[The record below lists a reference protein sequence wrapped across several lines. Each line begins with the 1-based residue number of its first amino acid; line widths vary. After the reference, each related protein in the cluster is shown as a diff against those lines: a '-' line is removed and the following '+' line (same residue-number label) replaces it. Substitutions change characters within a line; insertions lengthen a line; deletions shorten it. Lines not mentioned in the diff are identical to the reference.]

1 MKFTFGPDTK
11 PLEGITIK
19 RAIHRGGFGEVYYAV
34 TDAGK
39 EVAIK
44 LLHNNLE
51 VELRGVSQ
59 CLNLKHP
66 NLVTIFDIRQ
76 DAERDHWI
84 VMEYVG
90 GQSLHDALQQH
101 ADGMPLQQ
109 VLNWLTGMT
118 AGLSFLHDRGLVH
131 RDLKPANIFSDGGVV
146 KVGDVGLSKFISE
159 SRRSAQTQSVGTV
172 YYMAPE
178 VARGR
183 YGREVD
189 VYSLG
194 IMLYEMMT
202 GRVPFE
208 GESAGEILM
217 KHLTAEPDLRLLPT
231 PLRAVLAAAL
241 EKDPERRIHD
251 VETLQQRFR
260 EAVAATGLPLQQP
273 AVFHSLQSDEL
284 FPGSPQAV
292 RPQAVAGAAAA
303 AVGAGMAAAA
313 AATVNTAPAAAST
326 AAPQAAMARE
336 TGFAFGSLRQFWNE
350 DLPAPVRWMLTGAFL
365 LAGLRS
371 GLLTS
376 PVAQGLAIGWLAWWM
391 FGRRGKSQPSTDS
404 GNVQQNRG
412 FKYDWQYGTESQS
425 ADSRNPQ
432 SAAAGRRLD
441 STLIVPQQLSAV
453 ATATGTAGA
462 RPQQAA
468 QPRPVAQRQSRPTEL
483 TPDTVRTFTFSQ
495 RLLNATTSMSLAL
508 LTAVFVTA
516 AVFLGTEILRTPV
529 EAVYFGTAT
538 LLAAWPL
545 LLISKLWE
553 GRRGESLLRRFGLG
567 VCGLGVGALCGVVA
581 EFLLLINSPVPSGI
595 FLVDSEGLLGNR
607 EAAGLRV
614 LQGGYPTIMGFS
626 LFYCLLFM
634 LRRWWLQA
642 DNFRAARFRIGTS
655 ILTLIVGGMVALIVP
670 FPTAL
675 GSTLAL
681 AVSVVLQVS
690 SVWTPPELRDR

>member
-1 MKFTFGPDTK
+1 MKFTFGPDTR
-11 PLEGITIK
+11 PLDGITIK

-39 EVAIK
+39 EVALK

-101 ADGMPLQQ
+101 PDGMPLQQ

-260 EAVAATGLPLQQP
+260 EAVTATGLPLQQP
-273 AVFHSLQSDEL
+273 AVFHSLQTDEM
-284 FPGSPQAV
+284 FPGSRPAV
-292 RPQAVAGAAAA
+292 RQPAAGGSADHVAAAGAAAGIAGA
-303 AVGAGMAAAA
+303 ATAAAA
-313 AATVNTAPAAAST
+313 DTAQAT
-326 AAPQAAMARE
+326 MARQ
-336 TGFAFGSLRQFWNE
+336 TGYAWGSLRQFWNE
-350 DLPAPVRWMLTGAFL
+350 DLPAPVRWMLTGAL
-365 LAGLRS
+365 LLGGLRS

-391 FGRRGKSQPSTDS
+391 FGRSGKTEKSPTS
-404 GNVQQNRG
+404 QNR
-412 FKYDWQYGTESQS
+412 Q
-425 ADSRNPQ
+425 P
-432 SAAAGRRLD
+432 AAAARGGGGGLD
-441 STLIVPQQLSAV
+441 STLIVPQQLS
-453 ATATGTAGA
+453 GTAGTTAAPDARAQQSAQA
-462 RPQQAA
+462 RPIA
-468 QPRPVAQRQSRPTEL
+468 PRQYRPTEF
-483 TPDTVRTFTFSQ
+483 TPETIRTFTFSQ
-495 RLLNATTSMSLAL
+495 RLVNATTSMSLAL
-508 LTAVFVTA
+508 VTAVFVTA
-516 AVFLGTEILRTPV
+516 AVFWGTEILGTPV
-529 EAVYFGTAT
+529 EAIYFGVVT

-545 LLISKLWE
+545 ILVSKLWE
-553 GRRGESLLRRFGLG
+553 GRPGESLLRRLWLG
-567 VCGLGVGALCGVVA
+567 VCGLAVGALCGVTA
-581 EFLLLINSPVPSGI
+581 EFLLLINSPVPSRI
-595 FLVDSEGLLGNR
+595 FQVDSDGLLGNR

-614 LQGGYPTIMGFS
+614 LQDGYPTIVGFA
-626 LFYCLLFM
+626 LFFCLLFM

-642 DNFRAARFRIGTS
+642 DNFRSGRFRIGTS

-681 AVSVVLQVS
+681 AVSVVIQVS

>member
-1 MKFTFGPDTK
+1 MKFTFGPDTR
-11 PLEGITIK
+11 PLDGITIK

-39 EVAIK
+39 EVALK

-101 ADGMPLQQ
+101 PDGMPLQQ

-118 AGLSFLHDRGLVH
+118 AGLIFLHDRGLVH

-260 EAVAATGLPLQQP
+260 EAVTATGLPLQQP
-273 AVFHSLQSDEL
+273 AVFHSLQTDEM
-284 FPGSPQAV
+284 FPGSRPAV
-292 RPQAVAGAAAA
+292 RQPAAGGSAEHVAAAVAAAGIAGAATAA
-303 AVGAGMAAAA
+303 ADTAQ
-313 AATVNTAPAAAST
+313 AT
-326 AAPQAAMARE
+326 MARQ
-336 TGFAFGSLRQFWNE
+336 TGYAWGSLRQFWNE
-350 DLPAPVRWMLTGAFL
+350 DLPAPVRWMLTGALL

-376 PVAQGLAIGWLAWWM
+376 PAAQGLAIGWLAWWM
-391 FGRRGKSQPSTDS
+391 FGRSGKTEKSSTS
-404 GNVQQNRG
+404 QNR
-412 FKYDWQYGTESQS
+412 Q
-425 ADSRNPQ
+425 P
-432 SAAAGRRLD
+432 AAAARGGGGGLD
-441 STLIVPQQLSAV
+441 STLIVPQQLS
-453 ATATGTAGA
+453 GTAGTTAAPDA
-462 RPQQAA
+462 RAQQSA
-468 QPRPVAQRQSRPTEL
+468 QARPVAPRQYRPTEF
-483 TPDTVRTFTFSQ
+483 TPETIRTFTFSQ
-495 RLLNATTSMSLAL
+495 RLVNATTSMSLAL
-508 LTAVFVTA
+508 VTAVFVTA
-516 AVFLGTEILRTPV
+516 AVFWGTEILGTPV
-529 EAVYFGTAT
+529 EAIYFGVVT

-545 LLISKLWE
+545 ILVSKLWE
-553 GRRGESLLRRFGLG
+553 GRPGESLLRRLWLG
-567 VCGLGVGALCGVVA
+567 VCGLAVGALCGVTA
-581 EFLLLINSPVPSGI
+581 EFLLLINSPVPSRI
-595 FLVDSEGLLGNR
+595 FQVDSDGLLGNR

-614 LQGGYPTIMGFS
+614 LQEGYPTIVGFA
-626 LFYCLLFM
+626 LFFCLLFM

-642 DNFRAARFRIGTS
+642 DNFRSGRFRIGTS

-681 AVSVVLQVS
+681 AVSVVIQVS

>member
-1 MKFTFGPDTK
+1 MKFTFGPDTR
-11 PLEGITIK
+11 PLDGITIK

-39 EVAIK
+39 EVALK

-101 ADGMPLQQ
+101 PDGMPLQQ

-118 AGLSFLHDRGLVH
+118 AGLIFLHDRGLVH

-260 EAVAATGLPLQQP
+260 EAVTATGLPLQQP
-273 AVFHSLQSDEL
+273 AVFHSLQTDEM
-284 FPGSPQAV
+284 FPGSRPAV
-292 RPQAVAGAAAA
+292 RQPAAGGSADHVAAAGAAAGIAGA
-303 AVGAGMAAAA
+303 ATAAAA
-313 AATVNTAPAAAST
+313 DTAQAT
-326 AAPQAAMARE
+326 MARQ
-336 TGFAFGSLRQFWNE
+336 TGYAWGSLRQFWNR
-350 DLPAPVRWMLTGAFL
+350 DLPAPVRWMLTGALL

-391 FGRRGKSQPSTDS
+391 FGRSKQSVSVPDTRNAQPYGSFRYDWSWGNWSWGTGEASKATQDAQPGVAGQLDNTVIMPQQQSEPTSAVSGSSQP
-404 GNVQQNRG
+404 V
-412 FKYDWQYGTESQS
+412 
-425 ADSRNPQ
+425 
-432 SAAAGRRLD
+432 
-441 STLIVPQQLSAV
+441 
-453 ATATGTAGA
+453 
-462 RPQQAA
+462 
-468 QPRPVAQRQSRPTEL
+468 QRQPPRSRTTAAPQYRSVLL
-483 TPDTVRTFTFSQ
+483 TPETLRSFTPMQ

-508 LTAVFVTA
+508 VTAVFVTA
-516 AVFLGTEILRTPV
+516 AVFWGTEILGTPV
-529 EAVYFGTAT
+529 EAIYFGVVT

-545 LLISKLWE
+545 ILVSKLWE
-553 GRRGESLLRRFGLG
+553 GRPGESLLRRLWLG
-567 VCGLGVGALCGVVA
+567 VCGLAVGALCGVTA
-581 EFLLLINSPVPSGI
+581 EFLLLINSPVPSRI
-595 FLVDSEGLLGNR
+595 FQVDSDGLLGNR

-614 LQGGYPTIMGFS
+614 LQEGYPTIVGFA
-626 LFYCLLFM
+626 LFFCLLFM

-642 DNFRAARFRIGTS
+642 DNFRSGRFRIGTS

-675 GSTLAL
+675 GSTLA
-681 AVSVVLQVS
+681 
-690 SVWTPPELRDR
+690 

>member
-1 MKFTFGPDTK
+1 MKFTFGPDTR
-11 PLEGITIK
+11 PLDGITIK

-39 EVAIK
+39 EVALK

-101 ADGMPLQQ
+101 PDGMPLQQ

-118 AGLSFLHDRGLVH
+118 AGLIFLHDRGLVH

-231 PLRAVLAAAL
+231 PLRGVLAAAL

-260 EAVAATGLPLQQP
+260 EAVTATGLPLQQP
-273 AVFHSLQSDEL
+273 AVFHSLQTDEM
-284 FPGSPQAV
+284 FPGSRPAV
-292 RPQAVAGAAAA
+292 RQPAAGGSADHVAAAGAAAGIAGA
-303 AVGAGMAAAA
+303 ATAAAA
-313 AATVNTAPAAAST
+313 DNA

-336 TGFAFGSLRQFWNE
+336 AGYALGSLRQFWNE
-350 DLPAPVRWMLTGAFL
+350 DLPAPVRWMLTGALL

-376 PVAQGLAIGWLAWWM
+376 PAAQGLAIGWLAWWM
-391 FGRRGKSQPSTDS
+391 FGRSGKTEKSSTS
-404 GNVQQNRG
+404 QNR
-412 FKYDWQYGTESQS
+412 Q
-425 ADSRNPQ
+425 P
-432 SAAAGRRLD
+432 AAAARGGGGGLD
-441 STLIVPQQLSAV
+441 STLIVPQQLS
-453 ATATGTAGA
+453 GTAGTTAAPDA
-462 RPQQAA
+462 RAQQSA
-468 QPRPVAQRQSRPTEL
+468 QARPVAPRQYRPTEF
-483 TPDTVRTFTFSQ
+483 TPETIRTFTFSQ
-495 RLLNATTSMSLAL
+495 RLVNATTSMSLAL
-508 LTAVFVTA
+508 VTAVFVTA
-516 AVFLGTEILRTPV
+516 AVFWGTEILGTPV
-529 EAVYFGTAT
+529 EAIYFGVVT

-545 LLISKLWE
+545 ILVSKLWE
-553 GRRGESLLRRFGLG
+553 GRPGESLLRRLWLG
-567 VCGLGVGALCGVVA
+567 VCGLAVGALCGVTA
-581 EFLLLINSPVPSGI
+581 EFLLLINSPVPSRI
-595 FLVDSEGLLGNR
+595 FHVDSEGLLGNR

-614 LQGGYPTIMGFS
+614 LQEGYPTIVGFA
-626 LFYCLLFM
+626 LFFCLLFM
-634 LRRWWLQA
+634 LRRWWLLA
-642 DNFRAARFRIGTS
+642 DNFRSGRFRIGTS

-681 AVSVVLQVS
+681 AVSVVIQVS

>member
-1 MKFTFGPDTK
+1 MKFTFGPDTR
-11 PLEGITIK
+11 PLDGITIK

-39 EVAIK
+39 EVALK

-101 ADGMPLQQ
+101 PDGMPLQQ

-118 AGLSFLHDRGLVH
+118 AGLNFLHDRGLVH

-260 EAVAATGLPLQQP
+260 EAVTATGLPLQQP
-273 AVFHSLQSDEL
+273 AVFHSLQTDEM
-284 FPGSPQAV
+284 FPGSRPAV
-292 RPQAVAGAAAA
+292 RQPAAGGSAEHVAAAGAAAGIAGA
-303 AVGAGMAAAA
+303 ATAAAA
-313 AATVNTAPAAAST
+313 DTAQAT
-326 AAPQAAMARE
+326 MARQ
-336 TGFAFGSLRQFWNE
+336 TGYAWGSLRQFWNE
-350 DLPAPVRWMLTGAFL
+350 DLPAPVRWMLTGAL
-365 LAGLRS
+365 LLGGLRS

-391 FGRRGKSQPSTDS
+391 FGRSGKTEKSPTS
-404 GNVQQNRG
+404 QNR
-412 FKYDWQYGTESQS
+412 Q
-425 ADSRNPQ
+425 P
-432 SAAAGRRLD
+432 AAAARGGGGGLD
-441 STLIVPQQLSAV
+441 STLIVPQQLS
-453 ATATGTAGA
+453 GTAGTTAASDA
-462 RPQQAA
+462 RAQQSA
-468 QPRPVAQRQSRPTEL
+468 QARPVAPRQYRPTEF
-483 TPDTVRTFTFSQ
+483 TPETIRTFTFSQ
-495 RLLNATTSMSLAL
+495 RLVNATTSMSLAL
-508 LTAVFVTA
+508 VTAVFVTA
-516 AVFLGTEILRTPV
+516 AVFWGTEILGTPV
-529 EAVYFGTAT
+529 EAIYFGVVT

-545 LLISKLWE
+545 ILVSKLWE
-553 GRRGESLLRRFGLG
+553 GRPGESLLRRLWLG
-567 VCGLGVGALCGVVA
+567 VCGLAVGALCGVTA
-581 EFLLLINSPVPSGI
+581 EFLLLINSPVPSRI
-595 FLVDSEGLLGNR
+595 FQVDSEGLLGNR

-614 LQGGYPTIMGFS
+614 LQEGYPTIVGFA
-626 LFYCLLFM
+626 LFFCLLFM

-642 DNFRAARFRIGTS
+642 DNFRSGRFRIGTS

-681 AVSVVLQVS
+681 AVSVVIQVS

>member
-1 MKFTFGPDTK
+1 MKFTFGPDTR
-11 PLEGITIK
+11 PLDGITIK

-39 EVAIK
+39 EVALK

-101 ADGMPLQQ
+101 PDGMPLQQ

-118 AGLSFLHDRGLVH
+118 AGLNFLHDRGLVH

-260 EAVAATGLPLQQP
+260 EAVTATGLPLQQP
-273 AVFHSLQSDEL
+273 AVFHSLQTDEM
-284 FPGSPQAV
+284 FPGSRPAV
-292 RPQAVAGAAAA
+292 RQPAAGGSADH
-303 AVGAGMAAAA
+303 VAAAA
-313 AATVNTAPAAAST
+313 AAAGIAGAATAAAADTS
-326 AAPQAAMARE
+326 QATMARQ
-336 TGFAFGSLRQFWNE
+336 TGYAWGSLRQFWNE
-350 DLPAPVRWMLTGAFL
+350 DLPAPVRWMLTGALL

-376 PVAQGLAIGWLAWWM
+376 PAAQGLAIGWLAWWM
-391 FGRRGKSQPSTDS
+391 FGRSGKTEKSPTS
-404 GNVQQNRG
+404 QNR
-412 FKYDWQYGTESQS
+412 Q
-425 ADSRNPQ
+425 P
-432 SAAAGRRLD
+432 AAAARGGGGGLD
-441 STLIVPQQLSAV
+441 STLIVPQQLS
-453 ATATGTAGA
+453 GTAGTTAAPDA
-462 RPQQAA
+462 RAQQSA
-468 QPRPVAQRQSRPTEL
+468 QARPVAPRQYRPTEF
-483 TPDTVRTFTFSQ
+483 TPETIRTFTFSQ
-495 RLLNATTSMSLAL
+495 RLVNATTSMSLAL
-508 LTAVFVTA
+508 VTAVFVTA
-516 AVFLGTEILRTPV
+516 AVFWGTEILGTPV
-529 EAVYFGTAT
+529 EAIYFGVVT

-545 LLISKLWE
+545 ILVSKLWE
-553 GRRGESLLRRFGLG
+553 GRPGESLLRRLWLG
-567 VCGLGVGALCGVVA
+567 VCGLAVGALCGVTA
-581 EFLLLINSPVPSGI
+581 EFLLLINSPVPSRI
-595 FLVDSEGLLGNR
+595 FQVDSDGLLGNR

-614 LQGGYPTIMGFS
+614 LQEGYPTIVGFA
-626 LFYCLLFM
+626 LFFCLLFM

-642 DNFRAARFRIGTS
+642 DNFRSGRFRIGTS

-681 AVSVVLQVS
+681 AVSVVIQVS

>member
-1 MKFTFGPDTK
+1 MKFTFGPDTR
-11 PLEGITIK
+11 PLDGITIK

-39 EVAIK
+39 EVALK

-101 ADGMPLQQ
+101 PDGMPLQQ

-118 AGLSFLHDRGLVH
+118 AGLIFLHDRGLVH

-251 VETLQQRFR
+251 LETLQQRFR
-260 EAVAATGLPLQQP
+260 EAVTATGLPLQQP
-273 AVFHSLQSDEL
+273 AVFHSLQTDEM
-284 FPGSPQAV
+284 FPGSRPAV
-292 RPQAVAGAAAA
+292 RQPAAGGSAEHVAAAVAAAGIAGAATAA
-303 AVGAGMAAAA
+303 ADTAQ
-313 AATVNTAPAAAST
+313 AT
-326 AAPQAAMARE
+326 MARQ
-336 TGFAFGSLRQFWNE
+336 TGYAWGSLRQFWNE
-350 DLPAPVRWMLTGAFL
+350 DLPAPVRWMLTGALL

-376 PVAQGLAIGWLAWWM
+376 PAAQGLAFGWLAWWM
-391 FGRRGKSQPSTDS
+391 FGRSGKTEKSSTS
-404 GNVQQNRG
+404 QNR
-412 FKYDWQYGTESQS
+412 Q
-425 ADSRNPQ
+425 P
-432 SAAAGRRLD
+432 AAAARGGGGGLD
-441 STLIVPQQLSAV
+441 STVIVPQQLS
-453 ATATGTAGA
+453 GTAGTTAAPDA
-462 RPQQAA
+462 RAQQSA
-468 QPRPVAQRQSRPTEL
+468 QARPVAPRQYRPTEF
-483 TPDTVRTFTFSQ
+483 TPETIRTFTFSQ
-495 RLLNATTSMSLAL
+495 RLVNATTSMSLAL
-508 LTAVFVTA
+508 VTAVFVTA
-516 AVFLGTEILRTPV
+516 AVFWGTEILGTPV
-529 EAVYFGTAT
+529 EAIYIGVVT
-538 LLAAWPL
+538 LLAEWT
-545 LLISKLWE
+545 LILVSKLWE
-553 GRRGESLLRRFGLG
+553 GRPGESLLLRLWLG
-567 VCGLGVGALCGVVA
+567 VCGLAVGALCGVTA
-581 EFLLLINSPVPSGI
+581 ELLLLINSPVPSRI
-595 FLVDSEGLLGNR
+595 FHVDSEGLLGNR

-614 LQGGYPTIMGFS
+614 LQEGYPTIVGFA
-626 LFYCLLFM
+626 LFFCLLFM

-642 DNFRAARFRIGTS
+642 DNFRSGRFRIGTS

-681 AVSVVLQVS
+681 AVSVVIQVS

>member
-1 MKFTFGPDTK
+1 MKFTFGPDTR

-39 EVAIK
+39 EVALK

-101 ADGMPLQQ
+101 PDGMPLQQ

-118 AGLSFLHDRGLVH
+118 AGLIFLHDRGLVH

-260 EAVAATGLPLQQP
+260 EAVTATGLPLQQP
-273 AVFHSLQSDEL
+273 AVFHSLQTDEM
-284 FPGSPQAV
+284 FPGSRPAV
-292 RPQAVAGAAAA
+292 RQPAAGGSAEHVAAAGAAAGIAGA
-303 AVGAGMAAAA
+303 ATAADTA
-313 AATVNTAPAAAST
+313 AAT
-326 AAPQAAMARE
+326 MARQ
-336 TGFAFGSLRQFWNE
+336 TGYAWGSLRQFWNE
-350 DLPAPVRWMLTGAFL
+350 DLPAPVRWMLTGAL
-365 LAGLRS
+365 LLGGLRS

-376 PVAQGLAIGWLAWWM
+376 PAAQGLAIGWLAWWM
-391 FGRRGKSQPSTDS
+391 FGRSGKTEKSSTS
-404 GNVQQNRG
+404 QNR
-412 FKYDWQYGTESQS
+412 Q
-425 ADSRNPQ
+425 P
-432 SAAAGRRLD
+432 AAAARGGGGGLD
-441 STLIVPQQLSAV
+441 STLIVPQQLS
-453 ATATGTAGA
+453 GTAGTTAAPDA
-462 RPQQAA
+462 RAQQSA
-468 QPRPVAQRQSRPTEL
+468 QARPVAPRQYRPTEF
-483 TPDTVRTFTFSQ
+483 TPETIRTFTFSQ
-495 RLLNATTSMSLAL
+495 RLVNATTSMSLAL
-508 LTAVFVTA
+508 VTAVFVTA
-516 AVFLGTEILRTPV
+516 AVFWGTEILGTPV
-529 EAVYFGTAT
+529 EAIYFGVVT

-545 LLISKLWE
+545 ILVSKLWE
-553 GRRGESLLRRFGLG
+553 GRPGESLLRRLWLG
-567 VCGLGVGALCGVVA
+567 VCGLAVGALCGVTA
-581 EFLLLINSPVPSGI
+581 EFLLLINSPVPSRI
-595 FLVDSEGLLGNR
+595 FQVDSDGLLGNR

-614 LQGGYPTIMGFS
+614 LQEGYPTIVGFA
-626 LFYCLLFM
+626 LFFCLLFM

-642 DNFRAARFRIGTS
+642 DNFRSGRFRIGTS

-681 AVSVVLQVS
+681 AVSVVIQVS

>member
-1 MKFTFGPDTK
+1 MKFTFGPDTR
-11 PLEGITIK
+11 PLDGITIK

-39 EVAIK
+39 EVALK

-101 ADGMPLQQ
+101 PDGMPLQQ

-118 AGLSFLHDRGLVH
+118 AGLIFLHDRGLVH

-251 VETLQQRFR
+251 LETLQQRFR
-260 EAVAATGLPLQQP
+260 EAVTATGLPLQQP
-273 AVFHSLQSDEL
+273 AVFHSLQTDEM
-284 FPGSPQAV
+284 FPGSRPAV
-292 RPQAVAGAAAA
+292 RQPAAGGSAEHVAAAVAAAGIAGAATAA
-303 AVGAGMAAAA
+303 ADTAQ
-313 AATVNTAPAAAST
+313 AT
-326 AAPQAAMARE
+326 MARQ
-336 TGFAFGSLRQFWNE
+336 TGYAWGSLRQFWNE
-350 DLPAPVRWMLTGAFL
+350 DLPAPVRWMLTGALL

-376 PVAQGLAIGWLAWWM
+376 PAAQGLAIGWLAWWM
-391 FGRRGKSQPSTDS
+391 FGRSGKTEKSSTS
-404 GNVQQNRG
+404 QNR
-412 FKYDWQYGTESQS
+412 Q
-425 ADSRNPQ
+425 P
-432 SAAAGRRLD
+432 AAAARGGGGGLD
-441 STLIVPQQLSAV
+441 STLIVPQQLS
-453 ATATGTAGA
+453 GTAGTTAAPDA
-462 RPQQAA
+462 RAQQSA
-468 QPRPVAQRQSRPTEL
+468 QARPVAPRQYRPTEF
-483 TPDTVRTFTFSQ
+483 TPETIRTFTFSQ
-495 RLLNATTSMSLAL
+495 RLVNATTSMSLAL
-508 LTAVFVTA
+508 VTAVFVTA
-516 AVFLGTEILRTPV
+516 AVFWGTEILGTPV
-529 EAVYFGTAT
+529 EAIYFGVVT

-545 LLISKLWE
+545 ILVSKLWE
-553 GRRGESLLRRFGLG
+553 GRPGESLLRRLWLG
-567 VCGLGVGALCGVVA
+567 VCGLAVGALCGVTA
-581 EFLLLINSPVPSGI
+581 EFLLLINSPVPSRI
-595 FLVDSEGLLGNR
+595 FQVDSDGLLGNR

-614 LQGGYPTIMGFS
+614 LQEGYPTIVGFA
-626 LFYCLLFM
+626 LFFCLLFM

-642 DNFRAARFRIGTS
+642 DNFRSGRFRIGTS

-681 AVSVVLQVS
+681 AVSVVIQVS

>member
-1 MKFTFGPDTK
+1 MKFTFGPDTR
-11 PLEGITIK
+11 PLDGITIK

-39 EVAIK
+39 EVALK

-101 ADGMPLQQ
+101 PDGMPLQQ

-118 AGLSFLHDRGLVH
+118 AGLIFLHDRGLVH

-260 EAVAATGLPLQQP
+260 EAVTATGLPLQQP
-273 AVFHSLQSDEL
+273 AVFHSLQTDEM
-284 FPGSPQAV
+284 FPGSRPAV
-292 RPQAVAGAAAA
+292 RQPAAGGSAEHVAAAVAAAGIAGAATAA
-303 AVGAGMAAAA
+303 ADTAQ
-313 AATVNTAPAAAST
+313 AT
-326 AAPQAAMARE
+326 MARQ
-336 TGFAFGSLRQFWNE
+336 TGYAWGSLRQFWNE
-350 DLPAPVRWMLTGAFL
+350 DLPAPVRWMLTGALL

-376 PVAQGLAIGWLAWWM
+376 PAAQGLAIGWLAWWM
-391 FGRRGKSQPSTDS
+391 FGRSGKTEKSSTS
-404 GNVQQNRG
+404 QNR
-412 FKYDWQYGTESQS
+412 Q
-425 ADSRNPQ
+425 P
-432 SAAAGRRLD
+432 AAAARGGGGGLD
-441 STLIVPQQLSAV
+441 STVIVPQQLS
-453 ATATGTAGA
+453 GTAGTTAAPDA
-462 RPQQAA
+462 RAQQSA
-468 QPRPVAQRQSRPTEL
+468 QARPVAPRQYRPTEF
-483 TPDTVRTFTFSQ
+483 TPETIRTFTFSQ
-495 RLLNATTSMSLAL
+495 RLVNATTSMSLAL
-508 LTAVFVTA
+508 VTAVFVTA
-516 AVFLGTEILRTPV
+516 AVFWGTEILGTPV
-529 EAVYFGTAT
+529 EAIYFGVVT

-545 LLISKLWE
+545 ILVSKLWE
-553 GRRGESLLRRFGLG
+553 GRPGESLLRRLWLG
-567 VCGLGVGALCGVVA
+567 VCGLAVGALCGVTA
-581 EFLLLINSPVPSGI
+581 EFLLLINSPVPSRI
-595 FLVDSEGLLGNR
+595 LHVDSEGLLGNR

-614 LQGGYPTIMGFS
+614 LQEGYPTIVGFA
-626 LFYCLLFM
+626 LFFCLLFM

-642 DNFRAARFRIGTS
+642 DNFRSGRFRIGTS

-681 AVSVVLQVS
+681 AVSVVIQVS

>member
-1 MKFTFGPDTK
+1 MKFTFGPDTR
-11 PLEGITIK
+11 PLDGITIK

-39 EVAIK
+39 EVALK

-101 ADGMPLQQ
+101 PDGMPLQQ

-118 AGLSFLHDRGLVH
+118 AGLIFLHDRGLVH

-260 EAVAATGLPLQQP
+260 EAVTATGLPLQQP
-273 AVFHSLQSDEL
+273 AVFHSLQTDEM
-284 FPGSPQAV
+284 FPGSRPAV
-292 RPQAVAGAAAA
+292 RQPAAGGSAEHVAAAVAAAGIAGAATAA
-303 AVGAGMAAAA
+303 ADTAQ
-313 AATVNTAPAAAST
+313 AT
-326 AAPQAAMARE
+326 MARQ
-336 TGFAFGSLRQFWNE
+336 TGYAWGSLRQFWTE
-350 DLPAPVRWMLTGAFL
+350 DLPAPVRWMLTGALL

-376 PVAQGLAIGWLAWWM
+376 PAAQGLAIGWLAWWM
-391 FGRRGKSQPSTDS
+391 FGRSGKTEKSSTS
-404 GNVQQNRG
+404 QNR
-412 FKYDWQYGTESQS
+412 Q
-425 ADSRNPQ
+425 P
-432 SAAAGRRLD
+432 AAAARGGGGGLD
-441 STLIVPQQLSAV
+441 STVIVPQQLS
-453 ATATGTAGA
+453 GTAGTTAAPDA
-462 RPQQAA
+462 RAQQSA
-468 QPRPVAQRQSRPTEL
+468 QARPVAPRQYRPTEF
-483 TPDTVRTFTFSQ
+483 TPETIRTFTFSQ
-495 RLLNATTSMSLAL
+495 RLVNATTSMSLAL
-508 LTAVFVTA
+508 VTAVFVTA
-516 AVFLGTEILRTPV
+516 AVFWGTEILGTPV
-529 EAVYFGTAT
+529 EAIYFGVVT

-545 LLISKLWE
+545 ILVSKLWE
-553 GRRGESLLRRFGLG
+553 GRPGESLLRRLWLG
-567 VCGLGVGALCGVVA
+567 VCGLAVGALCGVTA
-581 EFLLLINSPVPSGI
+581 EFLLLINSPVPSRI
-595 FLVDSEGLLGNR
+595 FQVDSDGLLGNR

-614 LQGGYPTIMGFS
+614 LQEGYPTIVGFA
-626 LFYCLLFM
+626 LFFCLLFM

-642 DNFRAARFRIGTS
+642 DNFRSGRFRIGTS
-655 ILTLIVGGMVALIVP
+655 ILTLIVGGMGALFVP
-670 FPTAL
+670 FPTAR

-681 AVSVVLQVS
+681 AVSVVIQVS

>member
-1 MKFTFGPDTK
+1 MKFTFGPDTR
-11 PLEGITIK
+11 PLDGITIK

-39 EVAIK
+39 EVALK

-101 ADGMPLQQ
+101 PDGMPLQQ

-118 AGLSFLHDRGLVH
+118 AGLIFLHDRGLVH

-260 EAVAATGLPLQQP
+260 EAVTATGLPLQQP
-273 AVFHSLQSDEL
+273 AVFHSLQTDEM
-284 FPGSPQAV
+284 FPGSRPAV
-292 RPQAVAGAAAA
+292 RQPAAGGSAEHVAAAVAAAGIAGAATAA
-303 AVGAGMAAAA
+303 ADTAQ
-313 AATVNTAPAAAST
+313 AT
-326 AAPQAAMARE
+326 MARE
-336 TGFAFGSLRQFWNE
+336 TGYAWGSLRQFWNR
-350 DLPAPVRWMLTGAFL
+350 DLPAPVRWMLTGALL

-376 PVAQGLAIGWLAWWM
+376 PAAQGLAIGWLAWWM
-391 FGRRGKSQPSTDS
+391 FGRSGKTEKSSTS
-404 GNVQQNRG
+404 QNR
-412 FKYDWQYGTESQS
+412 Q
-425 ADSRNPQ
+425 P
-432 SAAAGRRLD
+432 AAAARGGGGGLD
-441 STLIVPQQLSAV
+441 STVIVPQQLS
-453 ATATGTAGA
+453 GTAGTTAAPDA
-462 RPQQAA
+462 RAQQSA
-468 QPRPVAQRQSRPTEL
+468 QARPVAPRQYRPTEF
-483 TPDTVRTFTFSQ
+483 TPETIRTFTFSQ
-495 RLLNATTSMSLAL
+495 RLVNATTSMSLAL
-508 LTAVFVTA
+508 VTAVFVTA
-516 AVFLGTEILRTPV
+516 AVFWGTEILGTPV
-529 EAVYFGTAT
+529 EAIYFGVVT

-545 LLISKLWE
+545 ILVSKLWE
-553 GRRGESLLRRFGLG
+553 GRPGESLLRRLWLG
-567 VCGLGVGALCGVVA
+567 VCGLAVGALCGVTA
-581 EFLLLINSPVPSGI
+581 EFLLLINSPVPSRI
-595 FLVDSEGLLGNR
+595 FQVDSDGLLGNR

-614 LQGGYPTIMGFS
+614 LQEGYPTIVGFA
-626 LFYCLLFM
+626 LFFCLLFM

-642 DNFRAARFRIGTS
+642 DNFRSGRFRIGTS

-681 AVSVVLQVS
+681 AVSVVIQVS

>member
-1 MKFTFGPDTK
+1 MKFTFGPETR

-39 EVAIK
+39 EVALK

-101 ADGMPLQQ
+101 PDGMPLQQ

-217 KHLTAEPDLRLLPT
+217 KHLTAEPDLHLLPA
-231 PLRAVLAAAL
+231 PLKTVIAASL

-251 VETLQQRFR
+251 VETLLQQFLQ
-260 EAVAATGLPLQQP
+260 AVTATGLPLQQP
-273 AVFHSLQSDEL
+273 AVFHTLQPDDM
-284 FPGSPQAV
+284 FPGS
-292 RPQAVAGAAAA
+292 RPVAPRQPAAGGSAERVAAGTAAAGAAA
-303 AVGAGMAAAA
+303 GIAG
-313 AATVNTAPAAAST
+313 AATATADG
-326 AAPQAAMARE
+326 PQPTMARQS
-336 TGFAFGSLRQFWNE
+336 GYAWGSLLQLWND
-350 DLPAPVRWMLTGAFL
+350 DLPAPVRWMLTGALL

-376 PVAQGLAIGWLAWWM
+376 PAAQGLAIGWLAWWM
-391 FGRRGKSQPSTDS
+391 FGRSKKSQPLT
-404 GNVQQNRG
+404 
-412 FKYDWQYGTESQS
+412 
-425 ADSRNPQ
+425 DSRNAQPNA
-432 SAAAGRRLD
+432 SAAADRLD
-441 STLIVPQQLSAV
+441 NTVMMPQQQSEPTGAV
-453 ATATGTAGA
+453 AG
-462 RPQQAA
+462 RPQAVRQ
-468 QPRPVAQRQSRPTEL
+468 RPPQSRTAAAPQYRSVLL
-483 TPDTVRTFTFSQ
+483 TPETVRSFTLLQ

-508 LTAVFVTA
+508 VTAVFVTA
-516 AVFLGTEILRTPV
+516 AVFWGTEILGTPV
-529 EAVYFGTAT
+529 EAIYFGAAT

-545 LLISKLWE
+545 ILVSKLWE
-553 GRRGESLLRRFGLG
+553 GRPGESLLRRLWLG
-567 VCGLGVGALCGVVA
+567 VCGLGVGALCGVTA
-581 EFLLLINSPVPSGI
+581 EFLLLINSPVPSQI
-595 FLVDSEGLLGNR
+595 FQVDSDGLLGNR
-607 EAAGLRV
+607 EAAGLKV
-614 LQGGYPTIMGFS
+614 LQDGTPTIAGFA
-626 LFYCLLFM
+626 LFFCLLFM
-634 LRRWWLQA
+634 FRRWWLQA
-642 DNFRAARFRIGTS
+642 DNFRSARFRIGSS
-655 ILTLIVGGMVALIVP
+655 ILTLITGGMVSLIVP
-670 FPTAL
+670 FPTVL

-681 AVSVVLQVS
+681 AVSVVIQVS
-690 SVWTPPELRDR
+690 AVWTPPELRNT

>member
-1 MKFTFGPDTK
+1 MKFTFGPDTR
-11 PLEGITIK
+11 PLDGITIK

-39 EVAIK
+39 EVALK

-101 ADGMPLQQ
+101 PDGMPLQQ

-118 AGLSFLHDRGLVH
+118 AGLNFLHDRGLVH

-260 EAVAATGLPLQQP
+260 EAVTATGLPLQQP
-273 AVFHSLQSDEL
+273 AVFHSLQTDEM
-284 FPGSPQAV
+284 FPGSRPAV
-292 RPQAVAGAAAA
+292 RQPAAGGSADHVAAAGAAAGIAGA
-303 AVGAGMAAAA
+303 ATAAAA
-313 AATVNTAPAAAST
+313 DNA

-336 TGFAFGSLRQFWNE
+336 AGYALGSLRQFWNE
-350 DLPAPVRWMLTGAFL
+350 DLPAPVRWMLTGALL

-376 PVAQGLAIGWLAWWM
+376 PAAQGLAIGWLAWWM
-391 FGRRGKSQPSTDS
+391 FGRSGKTEKSSTS
-404 GNVQQNRG
+404 QNR
-412 FKYDWQYGTESQS
+412 Q
-425 ADSRNPQ
+425 P
-432 SAAAGRRLD
+432 AAAARGGGGGLD
-441 STLIVPQQLSAV
+441 STLIVPQQLS
-453 ATATGTAGA
+453 GTAGTTAAPDA
-462 RPQQAA
+462 RAQQSA
-468 QPRPVAQRQSRPTEL
+468 QARPVAPRQYRPTEF
-483 TPDTVRTFTFSQ
+483 TPETIRTFTFSQ
-495 RLLNATTSMSLAL
+495 RLVNATTSMSLAL
-508 LTAVFVTA
+508 VTAVFVTA
-516 AVFLGTEILRTPV
+516 AVFWGTEILGTPV
-529 EAVYFGTAT
+529 EAIYFGVVT

-545 LLISKLWE
+545 ILVSKLWE
-553 GRRGESLLRRFGLG
+553 GRPGESLLRRLWLG
-567 VCGLGVGALCGVVA
+567 VCGLAVGALCGVTA
-581 EFLLLINSPVPSGI
+581 EFLLLINSPVPSRI
-595 FLVDSEGLLGNR
+595 FHVDSEGLLGNR

-614 LQGGYPTIMGFS
+614 LQEGYPTIVGFA
-626 LFYCLLFM
+626 LFFCLLFM

-642 DNFRAARFRIGTS
+642 DNFRSGRFRIGTS

-681 AVSVVLQVS
+681 AVSVVIQVS